1 MTTQASVELLTEG
14 GAIWSYPETYVIF
27 VAALSSAGGGI
38 YVLDLGLRE
47 YEALYLVAI
56 YQAFLILI
64 GSVSGVVFFHESAG
78 MTAWWQTLLY
88 PLSIATTVAGVVIL
102 SEKVTEASDSEKT
115 VDGNSTDEEE
125 SPLVLSLKTV
135 PNHGAINSPA

>member
-1 MTTQASVELLTEG
+1 MTEG
-14 GAIWSYPETYVIF
+14 GAIWSRPETYVIF

-64 GSVSGVVFFHESAG
+64 GSISGVIFFHENAG
-78 MTAWWQTLLY
+78 MNSWWQSFVY
-88 PLSIATTVAGVVIL
+88 PLSIITTVAGVVIL
-102 SEKVTEASDSEKT
+102 SDKQTDASDSEKT
-115 VDGNSTDEEE
+115 ADAISTDEEE
-125 SPLVLSLKTV
+125 SPLMMSVKGV
-135 PNHGAINSPA
+135 NHGAINNV